1 MRVKTIYTDSN
12 LDRVV
17 EMRNAGAAKADM
29 MRELGLSRSSVTRL
43 IRKLKDDGRLPD
55 KKAVTR
61 EEDLRIRLCKVLLGS
76 AVSRMM
82 DAKDI
87 LLWVGKK
94 HLTGDL
100 AYLTP
105 EIDSVVKRI
114 VDVAAD
120 VQLWKK

>member
-17 EMRNAGAAKADM
+17 EMRKAGAAKADM
-29 MRELGLSRSSVTRL
+29 MRELGVSRSSITRL
-43 IRKLKDDGRLPD
+43 IRKLKADGRLPD
-55 KKAVTR
+55 TK
-61 EEDLRIRLCKVLLGS
+61 EDEARIHLAKILLGD

-82 DAKDI
+82 DAKEI
-87 LLWVGKK
+87 LSWVAKK
-94 HLTGDL
+94 HLTGDM

-105 EIDSVVKRI
+105 EIDSIVKRI

-120 VQLWKK
+120 VQLWSK

>member
-1 MRVKTIYTDSN
+1 MRVKTIYTEHN

-17 EMRNAGAAKADM
+17 EMRKAGAAKADM
-29 MRELGLSRSSVTRL
+29 MRELGISRSSVTRI

-55 KKAVTR
+55 TKAATKEKEV
-61 EEDLRIRLCKVLLGS
+61 RIHLAKILLGD

-82 DAKDI
+82 DAKEI
-87 LLWVGKK
+87 LSWVAKK
-94 HLTGDL
+94 HLTGDM

-105 EIDSVVKRI
+105 EIDSIVNRI

-120 VQLWKK
+120 VQLWTK

>member
-1 MRVKTIYTDSN
+1 MRVKTIYTEHN

-17 EMRNAGAAKADM
+17 EMRKAGAAKADM

-55 KKAVTR
+55 TKAVTW
-61 EEDLRIRLCKVLLGS
+61 EEDLRIRLCRMLLGG

-87 LLWVGKK
+87 LKWVAKK
-94 HLTGDL
+94 HLTGDM

-105 EIDSVVKRI
+105 EIDSIVKRL

-120 VQLWKK
+120 VQLWTK